1 MDLSTSTK
9 KNIESWLNGS
19 YDQKTK
25 NEIKRLEKENPKEL
39 LDSFFQ
45 TLNFGTGGIREKMGV
60 GTNRLNNYTISF
72 ATQGLS
78 NYILSL
84 KIKNPSVVIGYDS
97 RKHSKEFAEIASR
110 VLIKNNIKVFLFKE
124 LRPTP
129 LISFALKYKRATAAI
144 MITASHNPKEYNG
157 YKVYW
162 SDGGQVL
169 PPHDSGIIEEY
180 NKITKLEDVKINKD
194 LNSSLL
200 TYLDEDLDNAYFSCL
215 LEIHFFK
222 NKNKNKK
229 DLKIIYSNLHGTG
242 ITLIPKMLKKT
253 NFINFQIVEKQKS
266 TDGEFEFAE
275 KPNPEEKEALKLGID
290 QMLKEN
296 YDIFI
301 ATDPDADR
309 VGVVINKNNKEVI
322 LNGNEIACIL
332 FDYILKKTKIS
343 SKKAVIKSIVTTEL
357 LTRIAE
363 ENDVKMF
370 DVLTGFKYIAEK
382 INMFEKDN
390 SYEFIFGAEESCG
403 YLIETF
409 ARDKDAISAAL
420 LISYIANDLKKKNND
435 LLDYLY
441 EIYKEN
447 GIYREKQKS
456 ISYAKTS
463 MQEGMAK
470 MKKIMENLR
479 DKPIDKICNI
489 SINFIDD
496 YLLSKSTDVINKKT
510 QIIDLPKSNVI
521 RFWLDDNSKIVIRP
535 SGTEPKIKI
544 YVAAQENNV
553 NNLKEDIKKVDLR
566 VDAII
571 DDVLLKLENI

>member
-1 MDLSTSTK
+1 MDLSSSTK
-9 KNIESWLNGS
+9 KNIESWLNGN

-25 NEIKRLEKENPKEL
+25 DEIRRLEKENLKEL

-97 RKHSKEFAEIASR
+97 RKHSKEFAEMASK
-110 VLIKNNIKVFLFKE
+110 VLLANNIKVFLFKE

-129 LISFALKYKRATAAI
+129 LISFAIRHKKATAGI

-169 PPHDSGIIEEY
+169 PPHDTKIIQEY
-180 NKITKLEDVKINKD
+180 NKITQLDDVKISKD
-194 LNSSLL
+194 LNSNLL
-200 TYLDEDLDNAYFSCL
+200 TYLDEDMDNEYFLNL
-215 LEIHFFK
+215 LNLSYFK
-222 NKNKNKK
+222 NLDKK

-242 ITLIPKMLKKT
+242 ITLIPKIFKKT
-253 NFINFQIVEKQKS
+253 NFLNYQIVKEQES
-266 TDGEFEFAE
+266 IDGEFENA
-275 KPNPEEKEALKLGID
+275 KTPNPEEKQALLLGIN
-290 QMLKEN
+290 QMLKSN
-296 YDIFI
+296 SDILI

-309 VGVVINKNNKEVI
+309 VGIVINKNNKEVI

-332 FDYILKKTKIS
+332 FNFILKKTKIP
-343 SKKAVIKSIVTTEL
+343 SKAACIKSIVTTEL

-382 INMFEKDN
+382 IKVFEKDN
-390 SYEFIFGAEESCG
+390 LYEFIFGAEESCG

-409 ARDKDAISAAL
+409 SRDKDAISASL
-420 LISYIANDLKKKNND
+420 LISYIANDLKKKNKD

-456 ISYAKTS
+456 ISFAKTS
-463 MQEGMAK
+463 LKEGMEK
-470 MKKIMENLR
+470 MKMIMENLR
-479 DKPIDKICNI
+479 YKPFENICNI
-489 SINFIDD
+489 SVNFIDD
-496 YLLSKSTDVINKKT
+496 YLLSKSNDIINNKEE
-510 QIIDLPKSNVI
+510 ILDLPKSNVL

-553 NNLKEDIKKVDLR
+553 SDLNEDIKKVDSR